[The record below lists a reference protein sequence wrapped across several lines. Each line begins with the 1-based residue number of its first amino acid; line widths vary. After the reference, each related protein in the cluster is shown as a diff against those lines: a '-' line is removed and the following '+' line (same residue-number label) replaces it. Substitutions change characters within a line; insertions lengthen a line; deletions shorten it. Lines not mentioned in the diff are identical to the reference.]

1 MKKGSLLLLS
11 SFAVAIALVL
21 VLLPT
26 VTAQDNPRDR
36 FQYAA
41 KFLCTANIPM
51 TSQTTP
57 SVLPGSYRTVVN
69 IHNPQGQS
77 VQFRKKLAVSVP
89 PARQTP
95 GEVSRFIEDRL
106 AADEALSVDC
116 DRIGRDFGLSF
127 IHGAEGF
134 LVLESPESLDVT
146 AVYTAGH
153 YDGQV
158 ESIAVEQI
166 NERKLS
172 KPMPTPR
179 PPATPTPIPTVPKK
193 P

>member
-1 MKKGSLLLLS
+1 MKKWSLLLVS

-21 VLLPT
+21 LLLPT
-26 VTAQDNPRDR
+26 VTAQDDQRDR
-36 FQYAA
+36 SQYAA
-41 KFLCTANIPM
+41 KFLCTANIPF

-57 SVLPGSYRTVVN
+57 SVLPGSYQTVVN

-77 VQFRKKLAVSVP
+77 VTFRKKLAVTVP

-106 AADEALSVDC
+106 AADQALSVDC
-116 DRIGRDFGLSF
+116 EQIVSDFGISF

-134 LVLESPESLDVT
+134 LVIESPQSLDVT

-153 YDGQV
+153 HDGQV

-166 NERKLS
+166 KERQLS
-172 KPMPTPR
+172 K
-179 PPATPTPIPTVPKK
+179 
-193 P
+193 